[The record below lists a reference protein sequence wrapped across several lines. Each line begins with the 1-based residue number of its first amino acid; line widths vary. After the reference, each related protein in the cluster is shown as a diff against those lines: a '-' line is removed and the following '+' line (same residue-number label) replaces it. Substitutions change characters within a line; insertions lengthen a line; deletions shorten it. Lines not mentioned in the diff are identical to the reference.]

1 MKKLLT
7 YCAIAFT
14 LLACSRGAEMDAP
27 QDASNISIGVA
38 VNGIGTGTKSTVTQI
53 TEGSRGEENYNEN
66 YLKRL
71 DFFFYLDG
79 SADDDGV
86 DYLNNPLPSAS
97 AVHYIRKDNV
107 GANTTYTLA
116 DVADRTVL
124 DRIFAGGDRC
134 IVYVIANYTGTFSGT
149 EKRVYLRQLVAES
162 NFNRVDSNQDGIAQE
177 SFVMEG
183 STEITRTL
191 QAGRYYVSGT
201 VPLYRSASKVRL
213 KVTIPESVYCE
224 DDGNGNDLRVR
235 DGNGFIWVP
244 YPEGMK
250 AMLVHGVKKGII
262 CAMDDSY
269 RYDFANTS
277 DNYFAEESSNT
288 LLDDYGHRMLLTT
301 ENKSGEETVSKSYEH
316 TVPMYSYPTLDW
328 KNTPANETHMT
339 LVLPWKKL
347 NDDGTVD
354 KVTNTYYQIPI
365 AVNPTDP
372 TYQLKHNRYYRMEVT
387 VGIIGSFELE
397 DKVDLYPSTY
407 IVLDWS
413 TMNDDTFHSESNVNM
428 SQTSY
433 LAVATHRD
441 TLNNVVSHGVEYASS
456 HPVTVTVEKI
466 EYLNY
471 KNKIVRMAR
480 ITPDQPDRI
489 YYYTQNATTGEWN
502 VYQSYE
508 TSTGVY
514 ASYVANAT
522 TNEGYITLTHTIP
535 ASQYTPVNVYVN
547 VSNGVVN
554 DEEIIFTQYP
564 PISIE
569 GNLSSG
575 VVFVNGTGNGSSVSN
590 VYTEDGQWIGSIN
603 NRTEAAGL
611 NMTGNNTNPMLY
623 SIKISSFST
632 DEYVLGDPRVSSPD
646 NNLSNSSPAW
656 SGHVSIYYN
665 EAEAASH
672 GSYYTESGTF
682 YYSYAE
688 YNANRTLISREDP
701 TTTSTN
707 PNNSISWSNYTSEA
721 NSYGPDANGYCW
733 WRTGNGSWRNPYVY
747 HKVRYYFTGTRYIVS
762 QGLTNYYPT
771 DPNGTS
777 SMIAPEILIA
787 SSYGKTSYSN
797 MTLERAA
804 MRCALY
810 QEDGYPAGRWRLPTF
825 SEVKFIMELSTNN
838 TIPTLFQMDKPDYVG
853 YWCANGKVVADR
865 NGKILL
871 ETPGNY
877 TDNGNTA
884 PRCVY
889 DLWYWGPEHDTYAN
903 SWHLGDND

>member
-1 MKKLLT
+1 
-7 YCAIAFT
+7 
-14 LLACSRGAEMDAP
+14 MDAP

-53 TEGSRGEENYNEN
+53 TAGSPGEENYNEN

-86 DYLNNPLPSAS
+86 DYLDNPLPSAS

-250 AMLVHGVKKGII
+250 AMLVHGVKKGIV

-441 TLNNVVSHGVEYASS
+441 TLNNVASHGVEYASS

-480 ITPDQPDRI
+480 ITPDQPNRI
-489 YYYTQNATTGEWN
+489 YYYTQNATTGEWD

-569 GNLSSG
+569 GNLSNG
-575 VVFVNGTGNGSSVSN
+575 VMFVNGTVNTADVTN
-590 VYTEDGQWIGSIN
+590 VYTGNNQWIGSIN
-603 NRTEAAGL
+603 ARNDAASL
-611 NMTGNNTNPMLY
+611 TATGTNTNPMLY

-632 DEYVLGDPRVSSPD
+632 DEYVLGDPRVSTAD
-646 NNLSNSSPAW
+646 NLLGNANTSW
-656 SGHVSIYYN
+656 S
-665 EAEAASH
+665 
-672 GSYYTESGTF
+672 TGTF
-682 YYSYAE
+682 YTYSLEEAQSFGSYTTENGTYYVDYGEYLRNPSLVTRTENTQNNQYTGIGNPSWANYPSEENAYFYNNYYYWRTPRGNGYTYHRARYSY
-688 YNANRTLISREDP
+688 SRRYRL
-701 TTTSTN
+701 TS
-707 PNNSISWSNYTSEA
+707 S
-721 NSYGPDANGYCW
+721 G
-733 WRTGNGSWRNPYVY
+733 
-747 HKVRYYFTGTRYIVS
+747 VS
-762 QGLTNYYPT
+762 NYYPT

-787 SSYGKTSYSN
+787 SSYGKTSYDNNGSDRD
-797 MTLERAA
+797 MTLARAR

-810 QEDGYPAGRWRLPTF
+810 QEDGYPAGRWRLPTY
-825 SEVKFIMELSTNN
+825 SEVKFIMSLSTSG
-838 TIPTLFQMDKPDYVG
+838 TIPTLFLMTTPTDTDG
-853 YWCANGKVVADR
+853 YWCANGKVVLR
-865 NGKILL
+865 NNVVQL
-871 ETPGNY
+871 EPNNTTP
-877 TDNGNTA
+877 TA

-903 SWHLGDND
+903 TWHLGDND